1 MLNPLVLSDH
11 EAVSRH
17 AEGWLVERLRE
28 RPDALLC
35 LATGRSPMRT
45 YELLAAR
52 YTAEPHLFD
61 RMRVL
66 KLDEWGGLPINDP
79 ATCEEHLRH
88 SLIAPL
94 ELEKRY
100 MGFES
105 QPADA
110 QAECTRIATWLQQN
124 GPIDVCVLGL
134 GLNGHL
140 GFNEPADRL
149 QPHAHVAELSET
161 SLTHAMVSGSGDR
174 PRYGLT
180 LGMADI
186 LQSRRILLLVT
197 GAAKREPVRQ
207 LLSGEITTAFPA
219 SLLALHSDVL
229 LLCDEAAKP

>member
-1 MLNPLVLSDH
+1 MLNPLVLPDH

-45 YELLAAR
+45 YELLAMR
-52 YTAEPHLFD
+52 DEKEPRLFD

-66 KLDEWGGLPINDP
+66 KLDEWGGLPMNNP
-79 ATCEEHLRH
+79 ATCEQHLRR

-94 ELEKRY
+94 RLEERY
-100 MGFES
+100 IGFES
-105 QPADA
+105 QPADP
-110 QAECTRIATWLQQN
+110 QAECTRIETWLWQN

-140 GFNEPADRL
+140 GFNEPAERL
-149 QPHAHVAELSET
+149 RPHAHVAELSET
-161 SLTHAMVSGSGDR
+161 SLSHAMISTSGDG

-186 LQSRRILLLVT
+186 FQSRRILLLVT
-197 GAAKREPVRQ
+197 GAAKREPLRQ

-219 SLLALHSDVL
+219 SLLTLHSDML